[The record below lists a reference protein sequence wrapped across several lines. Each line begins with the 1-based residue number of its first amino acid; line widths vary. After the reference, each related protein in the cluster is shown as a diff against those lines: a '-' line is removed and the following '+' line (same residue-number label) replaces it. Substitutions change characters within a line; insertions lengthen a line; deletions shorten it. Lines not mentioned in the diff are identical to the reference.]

1 MNIGTKYLFYIHAI
15 FSLVSHLAQAN
26 VLTIRTAT
34 IYLALSLCFTK
45 DLFCDY
51 VSGFLNTFNCLS
63 LSDIVTDELLVT

>member
-1 MNIGTKYLFYIHAI
+1 M
-15 FSLVSHLAQAN
+15 SLVSHLAQAS

-51 VSGFLNTFNCLS
+51 VSGYPNTFNCLS
-63 LSDIVTDELLVT
+63 LSDIVTDGLLVT